1 MQVFLQ
7 DKDTGTWNEFL
18 LNNNGNFL
26 QSFEWGEFQKLMGR
40 KVWRFQ
46 VEESGKILA
55 VCQIFSKQIPFLQK
69 PYLYLPFGPC
79 FLQGI
84 SLEQKS
90 AIFSS
95 LLIEMEKIGE
105 SEKAISL
112 LMEPMDEFAIKLGKG
127 EVAKSPLRR
136 FQPQKTLLLDLMQSE
151 EKLFQD
157 VYKTNRYNIKF
168 AQKKGVEF
176 ETKDHYLP
184 EFFQLLKKT
193 SQKDQFGV
201 YEEDYYKKF
210 FDVQTDDFKVR
221 LCLAKFEGKIITAG
235 ILVIF
240 NKTAIYLHGAS
251 DYSQRQ
257 LMGPHFLQWKQI
269 LFAKQQGCLI
279 YDFWGIDEQKWPG
292 FTYFKKRFGGS
303 EFLYPP
309 TQEIIWQPGWRFL
322 YQFLRKIRQ

>member
-1 MQVFLQ
+1 MFCL
-7 DKDTGTWNEFL
+7 KEKNGWNDFIIA
-18 LNNNGNFL
+18 NNGSFL

-46 VEESGKILA
+46 AEENGKVLA
-55 VCQIFSKQIPFLQK
+55 VCQIFSKQIPFLRK

-79 FLQGI
+79 FLQ
-84 SLEQKS
+84 SLSSEQKS
-90 AIFSS
+90 AIFSVF
-95 LLIEMEKIGE
+95 LAEVEKVE
-105 SEKAISL
+105 EQEKAISL
-112 LMEPMDEFAIKLGKG
+112 LMEPMDEFAMKLGKG
-127 EVAKSPLRR
+127 EVARSPLRR
-136 FQPQKTLLLDLMQSE
+136 FQPQKTLLLDLTQTE

-168 AQKKGVEF
+168 AQKRGVKF
-176 ETKDHYLP
+176 ETKNHYLP

-201 YEEDYYKKF
+201 YDEDYYKKF
-210 FDVQTDDFKVR
+210 FDIQTLDFKVH

-240 NKTAIYLHGAS
+240 NKWAVYLHGAS

-257 LMGPHFLQWKQI
+257 LMGPHFLQWQQI
-269 LFAKQQGCLI
+269 LFAKHQGCSI

-292 FTYFKKRFGGS
+292 FTYFKKRFGGY
-303 EFLYPP
+303 EFLYPQ
-309 TQEIIWQPGWRFL
+309 TQEIIWRKSWRSL
-322 YQFLRKIRQ
+322 YQFLRKIR